1 MSEHVALANQ
11 LPGFD
16 VDGAH
21 DTGVQRLH
29 HERPLGAATMPRPV
43 TTLSIGMNASAAR
56 LLSISVLIT
65 RVVLRA
71 SGCIGSVTRARL
83 GPAKSRRAAA
93 PSSG

>member
-1 MSEHVALANQ
+1 MSPLRTSC
-11 LPGFD
+11 PGSTWMARTIL
-16 VDGAH
+16 VSSGC
-21 DTGVQRLH
+21 TTSV
-29 HERPLGAATMPRPV
+29 PLGAATMPRPV